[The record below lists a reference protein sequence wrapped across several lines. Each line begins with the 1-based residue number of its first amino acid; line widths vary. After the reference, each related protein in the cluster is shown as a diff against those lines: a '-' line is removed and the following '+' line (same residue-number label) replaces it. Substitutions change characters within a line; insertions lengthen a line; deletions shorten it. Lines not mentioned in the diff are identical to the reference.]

1 MNKRKLKLIKILD
14 ELENRSIKILSITVI
29 IHTTLLILVL
39 SIIFIKKHI

>member
-14 ELENRSIKILSITVI
+14 ELENRSIKILGMTVI

>member
-14 ELENRSIKILSITVI
+14 ELENRSIKILGITVI
-29 IHTTLLILVL
+29 IHTTLLILVF